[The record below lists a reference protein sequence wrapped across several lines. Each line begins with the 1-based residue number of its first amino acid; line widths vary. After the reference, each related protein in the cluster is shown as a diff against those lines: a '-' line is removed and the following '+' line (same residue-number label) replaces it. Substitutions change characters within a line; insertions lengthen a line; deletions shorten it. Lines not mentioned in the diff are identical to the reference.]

1 MQEEEKGAGKEDK
14 RKCSVHESRST
25 GHPCEAGLALPG
37 GLAGSPGLDLQ
48 TNLLY
53 FLPEQDFQVAR
64 NLDSFTKNGKSVPR
78 GSVSHFQDSPECRR
92 DVRMRCSKIR
102 AAFHSLMNSLQM
114 LFIHAVEK
122 ILISQLLCARHCTR
136 A

>member
-37 GLAGSPGLDLQ
+37 GLAGSSGLDLQ

-78 GSVSHFQDSPECRR
+78 GSVSHFQDSPECSR

-114 LFIHAVEK
+114 VFIHAVEK